1 MFTIY
6 FHICLCRTLSTNVST
21 CSVYTTIVAPDTSVT
36 SGVML
41 GHVLDQVSGDT
52 CLLLRWR

>member
-1 MFTIY
+1 MF
-6 FHICLCRTLSTNVST
+6 TNVSP

-52 CLLLRWR
+52 CLVLRWR